1 LHIFGLDY
9 VVGLDNFVSE
19 RILGTEFL
27 ETTKHRLNP
36 SSWVKIYGD
45 TLYRF
50 TCLRINDKEIARD
63 LVQETFLAALRNSKT
78 YKGEI
83 SEKNWLFTILK
94 NKIIDHYRKKSSVLI
109 SEVEELCASTNQ
121 FFDENEHW
129 KQEYVPKEWSVD
141 YSTPVENKEFLEIL
155 NKCMDRL
162 SELLKIV
169 FTMKYLD
176 EKESDEICKELAI
189 TTSNYWV
196 ILHRAKLN
204 LRACLEKN
212 WINK

>member
-1 LHIFGLDY
+1 MEIIKNY
-9 VVGLDNFVSE
+9 
-19 RILGTEFL
+19 
-27 ETTKHRLNP
+27 LNP

-45 TLYRF
+45 SLYRF
-50 TCLRINDKEIARD
+50 TCLRINDKEFAKD
-63 LVQETFLAALRNSKT
+63 LVQETFLAALKNSET

-109 SEVEELCASTNQ
+109 EEIEEHCPSKNQ
-121 FFDENEHW
+121 FFDENDHW
-129 KQEYVPKEWSVD
+129 KQESVPKEWSAD
-141 YSTPVENKEFLEIL
+141 NSSQVESNEFFEIL
-155 NKCMDRL
+155 NRCMNRL
-162 SELLKIV
+162 SELLKIF

-176 EKESDEICKELAI
+176 EKDSDEICKELAI

-204 LRACLEKN
+204 LRVCLEKS
-212 WINK
+212 WFSK